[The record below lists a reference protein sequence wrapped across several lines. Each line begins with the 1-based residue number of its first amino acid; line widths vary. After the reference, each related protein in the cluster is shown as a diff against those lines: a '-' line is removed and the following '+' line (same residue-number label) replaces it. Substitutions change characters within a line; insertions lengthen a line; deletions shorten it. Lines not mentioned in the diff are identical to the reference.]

1 MSTASAPA
9 SQPSAAPLPPGPRG
23 EPLLGSLRALRRN
36 PLTFFPAQVREYG
49 DVVRLRVGPI
59 HVTLVAHPD
68 HVRHVLQDN
77 ARNYNKQTRGFAV
90 VRELLGQGLLTSEG
104 DFWLRQRR
112 LAQPAFHRQR
122 LAGFASTMVK
132 ATEDLVTALEGRIAS
147 GQPFDVAE
155 DLTHLT
161 LRIAGLTLF
170 GTDLGG
176 ESRAVGDAL
185 GRVQTFANERLT
197 QLIPLPRALPFPS
210 HRRFEKDAA
219 TLDRVVRSIIERR
232 HREGGEHH
240 DLLQM
245 LMDARDED
253 TGERMS
259 DTQLRDE
266 VLTLLLAGHETTAS
280 TLAWTVMLLSQHPEV
295 RQQLEAELAQ
305 VLAGR
310 APTVE
315 DLPRLALTRRVV
327 DESLRL
333 YPPAWI
339 FSRAAIQDDVV
350 GGYRI
355 PKGGYVLIVP
365 WVLHRHPKLWRNP
378 EVFDPDRFLPEHE
391 RERPRFTFFPFGGG
405 PRQCIGNQ
413 FALMELVLV
422 LATLLQRVRL
432 DLAPGHP
439 LAPAPAITLR
449 PRPGVW
455 VTASRP

>member
-1 MSTASAPA
+1 MSSTVIAP
-9 SQPSAAPLPPGPRG
+9 PSIAPLLPPGPRG
-23 EPLLGSLRALRRN
+23 EPLLGNLRALRKD

-49 DVVRLRVGPI
+49 DVVRIRVGPMY
-59 HVTLVAHPD
+59 VTLLAHPD
-68 HVRHVLQDN
+68 LVRHVLQDN

-90 VRELLGQGLLTSEG
+90 IRELLGQGLLTSEG

-122 LAGFASTMVK
+122 LAGFASTMVD
-132 ATEDLVTALEGRIAS
+132 ATEDLARALEPRIAS

-170 GTDLGG
+170 GTEVGG

-185 GRVQTFANERLT
+185 GRVQTFANSRLT
-197 QLIPLPRALPFPS
+197 QLIPLPRALPLPS
-210 HRRFEKDAA
+210 HRRFEKDAG
-219 TLDRVVRSIIERR
+219 TLDRVVRTIVERR
-232 HREGGEHH
+232 RREGGEHH

-266 VLTLLLAGHETTAS
+266 VMTLLLAGHETTAS
-280 TLAWTVMLLSQHPEV
+280 ALAWTVMLLSQNPDV
-295 RQQLEAELAQ
+295 RRNLEAELSRE
-305 VLAGR
+305 LSGR
-310 APTVE
+310 TPTVE
-315 DLPRLALTRRVV
+315 DLPKLALTRRVV

-350 GGYRI
+350 GGFRV
-355 PKGGYVLIVP
+355 PKGSYVLIVP
-365 WVLHRHPKLWRNP
+365 WVLHRHPKLWDNP
-378 EVFDPDRFLPEHE
+378 DAFDPDRFLPERE

-439 LAPAPAITLR
+439 LTPAPAITLR

-455 VTASRP
+455 VTAARP

>member
-1 MSTASAPA
+1 MSTASTPA
-9 SQPSAAPLPPGPRG
+9 SSPSSAPFPPGPRG
-23 EPLLGSLRALRRN
+23 EPLLGNLRALRKD
-36 PLTFFPAQVREYG
+36 PLAFFPAQVREYG
-49 DVVRLRVGPI
+49 DVVRIRVGPRY
-59 HVTLVAHPD
+59 VTLLAHPD

-90 VRELLGQGLLTSEG
+90 IRELLGQGLLTSEG

-122 LAGFASTMVK
+122 LAGFARIMVDT
-132 ATEDLVTALEGRIAS
+132 AEDLARALEPRIAS

-170 GTDLGG
+170 STDVGD
-176 ESRAVGDAL
+176 ESRAVGEAL
-185 GRVQTFANERLT
+185 GRVQTFANARLT
-197 QLIPLPRALPFPS
+197 QLFPLPPSFPLPS
-210 HRRFEKDAA
+210 HRRFLRDSG
-219 TLDRVVRSIIERR
+219 TLDRVVRTIIERR
-232 HREGGEHH
+232 RREGGEHH

-245 LMDARDED
+245 LMEARDED

-266 VLTLLLAGHETTAS
+266 VMTLLLAGHETTAS
-280 TLAWTVMLLSQHPEV
+280 ALAWTVMLLSQNPKV
-295 RQQLEAELAQ
+295 RSDLEAELAQ

-310 APTVE
+310 TPTGE
-315 DLPRLALTRRVV
+315 DLPKLALTRRVV
-327 DESLRL
+327 DESMRL

-339 FSRAAIQDDVV
+339 FSRGAIEDDVV
-350 GGYRI
+350 GGFRI
-355 PKGGYVLIVP
+355 EKGTYVLTLP
-365 WVLHRHPKLWRNP
+365 WVLHRHPKLWENP
-378 EVFDPDRFLPEHE
+378 EVFDPDRFLPE
-391 RERPRFTFFPFGGG
+391 REKARARFTYFPFGGG

-439 LAPAPAITLR
+439 LVPAPAITLR

-455 VTASRP
+455 VTASKP